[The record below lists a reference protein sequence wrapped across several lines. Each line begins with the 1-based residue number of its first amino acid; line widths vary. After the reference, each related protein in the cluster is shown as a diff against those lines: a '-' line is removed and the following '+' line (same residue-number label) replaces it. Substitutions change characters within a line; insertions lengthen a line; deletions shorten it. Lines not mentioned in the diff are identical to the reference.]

1 MNAQYIPIQ
10 RAISDGFYSNGS
22 IDAVNVLSGGTDY
35 AAGTNTFI
43 DVLDTA
49 PGTTSGTGAIYIV
62 SAIDT
67 IGAITA
73 VTKSYGG

>member
-43 DVLDTA
+43 DVLDT
-49 PGTTSGTGAIYIV
+49 TTSGTGAIYIV
-62 SAIDT
+62 SAIDA

-73 VTKSYGG
+73 VTKSHGG